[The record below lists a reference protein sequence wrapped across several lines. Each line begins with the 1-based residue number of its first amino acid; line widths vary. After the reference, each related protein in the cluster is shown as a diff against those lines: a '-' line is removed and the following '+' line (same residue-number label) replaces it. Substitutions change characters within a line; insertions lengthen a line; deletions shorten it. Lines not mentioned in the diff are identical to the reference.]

1 MYTRITFTML
11 GLLLL
16 LACKKTPAPYF
27 GYEYFPMEEGRYV
40 EYEVMDI
47 MHDDDVGQHDTTR
60 YILKTVVGEVVEDNE
75 GRAARKM
82 YRYSYDV
89 NSGELLDKRV
99 WTQII
104 DGGRAEVVEENQ
116 RKIRLVFAITLEK
129 EWDVNAF
136 NPEDEQEVFY
146 DEIHKPF
153 STFDSTVT
161 VEYEDFI
168 SLIDYE
174 RKYEVYGNHV
184 GLIKRSF
191 KDLRIEDFDTLQ
203 VISGTELHYEL
214 IDYGIE

>member
-1 MYTRITFTML
+1 MYTKITIAIL

-16 LACKKTPAPYF
+16 MACKKTPEPYF

-47 MHDDDVGQHDTTR
+47 LHDDDAGQHDTTR

-75 GRAARKM
+75 GRSARKM

-89 NSGELLDKRV
+89 NTGELLDERV

-116 RKIRLVFAITLEK
+116 RKIRLVFAITLDK

-136 NPEDEQEVFY
+136 NTGDEQEVFY
-146 DEIHKPF
+146 DEIHK
-153 STFDSTVT
+153 SYSNFDSTVT
-161 VEYEDFI
+161 VEYEDFL

-174 RKYEVYGNHV
+174 RKYEIYGNHV

-191 KDLRIEDFDTLQ
+191 KDLRIENFDTLQ
-203 VISGTELHYEL
+203 VVSGTELHYEL